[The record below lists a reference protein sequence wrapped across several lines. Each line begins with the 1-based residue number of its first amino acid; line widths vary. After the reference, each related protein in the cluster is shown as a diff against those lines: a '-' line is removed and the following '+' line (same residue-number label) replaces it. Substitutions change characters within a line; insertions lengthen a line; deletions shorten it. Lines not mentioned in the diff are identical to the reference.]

1 MSLVKLGRLVD
12 LLLQFHPNSFSTI
25 LSSFELRRT
34 RSNVFSADSPRTL
47 APEAIIELDQE
58 LCLGL
63 NLTRGHLDAD
73 QQHERSADNEY
84 RRVDTFDWED
94 VLRAFISSAGLPK
107 IHSSHHPS
115 ATTPSYNSSINS
127 SISLLPPA
135 ILQLIAHVRAHSLPR
150 VPIDLPSSDLHT
162 RTRMSGMS
170 PKKAHEV
177 TRMAAY
183 VASIVQNMCIPQGG
197 VYIIDVGAGQ
207 GHLARELLRVVP
219 GVAGVLALDGDSV
232 LVERQ
237 AGSRRGKDR
246 EFCTRQKDPEDFPE
260 GNVPKVTHR
269 FGHITSPQS
278 LIDAV
283 DGWFVEMESLR
294 PELTI
299 GASSPKLVIVVSLH
313 GCGSLS
319 LDVLRAFV
327 ERRYGSHSKN
337 LQAESQRWCFI
348 ASVTVPCCYNL
359 LREGE
364 YPLCSSSS
372 SPQPTSAS
380 GCHTPSSVSSSFLLP
395 DPLPPN
401 AFHLAAQAPDTWL
414 DSHPAVVRRVV
425 AEQDEA
431 RTETESSS
439 PSISASLAVRKVVWR
454 ALLEWVLAQK
464 GIELDH
470 VKIGNTSF
478 IPPMEANAYILQ
490 NGNGL
495 QNATNSAFSISVST
509 SGSDSPS
516 LAGKIGSN
524 LEQGRLGRLG
534 RFPSRAYDSWA
545 TYLEL
550 VGSKLG
556 VDLGNELEEGES
568 TELVTSMFNS
578 PSSSTISST
587 PDSSASKTYS
597 ICATLP
603 SSLRPLARALSILY
617 VLRCIL
623 GPLVET
629 ALLEDRVNWVQEQ
642 LEGDEPGVS
651 VLPEISENL
660 KSSDA
665 KASGEV
671 LSYEASLVPIFSQC
685 GDSGS
690 ARNIAVVVV
699 PKNVT

>member
-1 MSLVKLGRLVD
+1 
-12 LLLQFHPNSFSTI
+12 
-25 LSSFELRRT
+25 
-34 RSNVFSADSPRTL
+34 
-47 APEAIIELDQE
+47 
-58 LCLGL
+58 
-63 NLTRGHLDAD
+63 
-73 QQHERSADNEY
+73 
-84 RRVDTFDWED
+84 
-94 VLRAFISSAGLPK
+94 
-107 IHSSHHPS
+107 
-115 ATTPSYNSSINS
+115 
-127 SISLLPPA
+127 
-135 ILQLIAHVRAHSLPR
+135 
-150 VPIDLPSSDLHT
+150 
-162 RTRMSGMS
+162 MSGMS

-183 VASIVQNMCIPQGG
+183 VASIVQSMRIPQGG
-197 VYIIDVGAGQ
+197 IYIVDVGAGQ
-207 GHLARELLRVVP
+207 GHLARELLHVVP
-219 GVAGVLALDGDSV
+219 GVAGVLALDGDAV

-237 AGSRRGKDR
+237 AGSRMGKDR
-246 EFCTRQKDPEDFPE
+246 KPNASQRDTEDFTERNGPE
-260 GNVPKVTHR
+260 VTHR

-278 LIDAV
+278 LVDAV
-283 DGWFVEMESLR
+283 DGWFVEMEALR

-299 GASSPKLVIVVSLH
+299 GAAIPKPVIVVSLH

-327 ERRYGSHSKN
+327 ERRYGFCSKN
-337 LQAESQRWCFI
+337 VQAESQRWCFI

-380 GCHTPSSVSSSFLLP
+380 GCHTPSSVSSRDLLP
-395 DPLPPN
+395 EPLPPN
-401 AFHLAAQAPDTWL
+401 AFHLAAQTPDTWL
-414 DSHPAVVRRVV
+414 DSDSAVTQRVV

-431 RTETESSS
+431 QNELELSS
-439 PSISASLAVRKVVWR
+439 PSKSASLAVRKVVWR
-454 ALLEWVLAQK
+454 ALLEWVIAKK

-470 VKIGNTSF
+470 
-478 IPPMEANAYILQ
+478 
-490 NGNGL
+490 NGNVL
-495 QNATNSAFSISVST
+495 QNATSSASSAST
-509 SGSDSPS
+509 SSSDSPS

-568 TELVTSMFNS
+568 TESVTS
-578 PSSSTISST
+578 I
-587 PDSSASKTYS
+587 
-597 ICATLP
+597 
-603 SSLRPLARALSILY
+603 PLARALSILY

-660 KSSDA
+660 KSSDT

>member
-1 MSLVKLGRLVD
+1 
-12 LLLQFHPNSFSTI
+12 
-25 LSSFELRRT
+25 
-34 RSNVFSADSPRTL
+34 
-47 APEAIIELDQE
+47 
-58 LCLGL
+58 
-63 NLTRGHLDAD
+63 
-73 QQHERSADNEY
+73 
-84 RRVDTFDWED
+84 
-94 VLRAFISSAGLPK
+94 
-107 IHSSHHPS
+107 
-115 ATTPSYNSSINS
+115 
-127 SISLLPPA
+127 
-135 ILQLIAHVRAHSLPR
+135 
-150 VPIDLPSSDLHT
+150 
-162 RTRMSGMS
+162 MSGMS

-183 VASIVQNMCIPQGG
+183 VASIVQSMRIPQGG
-197 VYIIDVGAGQ
+197 IYIVDVGAGQ

-219 GVAGVLALDGDSV
+219 GVAGVLALDGDAV

-237 AGSRRGKDR
+237 AGSLMGKDR
-246 EFCTRQKDPEDFPE
+246 KPNASQRDTEDFTERNGPE
-260 GNVPKVTHR
+260 VTHR

-278 LIDAV
+278 LVDAV
-283 DGWFVEMESLR
+283 DGWFVEMEALR

-299 GASSPKLVIVVSLH
+299 GAAIPKPVIVVSLH

-327 ERRYGSHSKN
+327 ERRYGSYSKN
-337 LQAESQRWCFI
+337 VQAESQRWCFI

-372 SPQPTSAS
+372 SPQPPPTD
-380 GCHTPSSVSSSFLLP
+380 LLP
-395 DPLPPN
+395 EPLPPN
-401 AFHLAAQAPDTWL
+401 AFHLAAQTPDTWL
-414 DSHPAVVRRVV
+414 DSHSAVARRVV
-425 AEQDEA
+425 AEEDEA
-431 RTETESSS
+431 QNELELSS
-439 PSISASLAVRKVVWR
+439 PSKSASLAVRKVVWR
-454 ALLEWVLAQK
+454 ALLEWVIAQK

-470 VKIGNTSF
+470 
-478 IPPMEANAYILQ
+478 
-490 NGNGL
+490 NGNVL
-495 QNATNSAFSISVST
+495 QNATSSASSAST
-509 SGSDSPS
+509 SSSDSPS

-568 TELVTSMFNS
+568 TELVTS
-578 PSSSTISST
+578 I
-587 PDSSASKTYS
+587 
-597 ICATLP
+597 
-603 SSLRPLARALSILY
+603 PLARALSILY

-623 GPLVET
+623 GPLVEA
-629 ALLEDRVNWVQEQ
+629 ALLEDRVKWVQEQ

-660 KSSDA
+660 KSSDT